1 LWKEKFIKIKI
12 IISFGAVSMAAAL
25 FSLGT
30 TARATVVDLTSG
42 PPAQGTINDAIFAA
56 SDLQPAGTG
65 VFDPFLRVEGSPTE
79 QGYNTDGGFPF
90 NDKPPSNFQHSLL
103 LSSLTEFNI
112 SGVEYYKFT
121 LDGNKSG
128 TSNHEFS
135 LDQLQI
141 YTSNNGAQTTTTF
154 NPNGTL
160 PLGHLAYNLNPG
172 GGASNYVLTT
182 ATGAGKA
189 DMYAFIPVSD
199 FLQTD
204 KYVTLYFES
213 GAHIPTSGGFEQWS
227 AATRV
232 APVPEVTP
240 VSVIF
245 GFVGL
250 VVAVSSRRVLGGRV
264 RVVAS
269 RNVRE

>member
-1 LWKEKFIKIKI
+1 M
-12 IISFGAVSMAAAL
+12 VAAL

-30 TARATVVDLTSG
+30 TAKATVVDLTSG
-42 PPAQGTINDAIFAA
+42 PPAQGTINGAIFAA

-90 NDKPPSNFQHSLL
+90 DDKPPSNFQHSLL
-103 LSSLTEFNI
+103 LSSLTEFSI

-121 LDGNKSG
+121 LDANKSG

-154 NPNGTL
+154 NPDGTL

-172 GGASNYVLTT
+172 GGTSNYVLTT

-199 FLQTD
+199 FVPA

-240 VSVIF
+240 VSVVF

-250 VVAVSSRRVLGGRV
+250 IVAISSRRALMGRV
-264 RVVAS
+264 RIVAAH
-269 RNVRE
+269 RKARIG